1 MTLAL
6 WELAKHRDVQE
17 KLRTEINETLAKV
30 RARGDADFA
39 ANDFESMPYL
49 VAFIKVRKKHLVS
62 LIVSRIEGEIH
73 HIFP

>member
-17 KLRTEINETLAKV
+17 KLRTEINGTLAKV
-30 RARGDADFA
+30 RARGDSDFA

-49 VAFIKVRKKHLVS
+49 VAFIKVRKKHFVS
-62 LIVSRIEGEIH
+62 LILSRIEGGIQ
-73 HIFP
+73 IFA

>member
-17 KLRTEINETLAKV
+17 KLRTEINETLAKA

-49 VAFIKVRKKHLVS
+49 VAFIKVRKNHFVS
-62 LIVSRIEGEIH
+62 LIVSRIEGGIQ
-73 HIFP
+73 IFP